1 VTVCCTADWTK
12 EEVRDMKRI
21 FIVFASIAIMV
32 VFVSSASAIDRAPK
46 KSGSEAKKETTD
58 IKEMTKEKA
67 GQKSRKST
75 FTEKMTRTVQS
86 RKGAEKEKPEK
97 AKARSKTREK
107 YDYFIDRNNN
117 GIYDRLEKETKAKKV
132 KKQDPPKK
140 PEAARKGT
148 LRPPVKAAAK
158 TEPAPKPVKKVKEER
173 PSPKK
178 KTPDVKKEGA
188 KKERR
193 TR

>member
-1 VTVCCTADWTK
+1 
-12 EEVRDMKRI
+12 MKRI
-21 FIVFASIAIMV
+21 FMVFVSIAIV
-32 VFVSSASAIDRAPK
+32 VAFVSSASAIDRAPK

-67 GQKSRKST
+67 EKKSRTST
-75 FTEKMTRTVQS
+75 FTEKTTRTVQS

-97 AKARSKTREK
+97 AKDRPRTKEK

-117 GIYDRLEKETKAKKV
+117 GIDDRLEKETKAKKV
-132 KKQDPPKK
+132 KKQESPRE
-140 PEAARKGT
+140 PEAARKAAS
-148 LRPPVKAAAK
+148 RPPVKAPAK
-158 TEPAPKPVKKVKEER
+158 ISPAPKPVKKVKEER

-178 KTPDVKKEGA
+178 KAPEVKRGET